1 MKHCFAQ
8 ASSRRLEDRG
18 GDGGSAIP
26 CPRQKGPWPKILH
39 TISTYLVL
47 IVCRSSGV
55 ALPQKSPQ
63 RDSWDNAPKKHGVTL
78 EGDPG
83 RDVAMRGEVMG
94 FNGHVLKRRCQETPL
109 LLGTML
115 PPVERLLQVN
125 GRSSDELEIDSADP

>member
-63 RDSWDNAPKKHGVTL
+63 RDSWDNASKKHGVTL

-83 RDVAMRGEVMG
+83 RDEAMRGEGMG
-94 FNGHVLKRRCQETPL
+94 CNGHVLRRRCQETPL
-109 LLGTML
+109 LLRTML

-125 GRSSDELEIDSADP
+125 GRSSDELEINSTDP

>member
-1 MKHCFAQ
+1 MKHCFTQ

-47 IVCRSSGV
+47 IVCMSSGV
-55 ALPQKSPQ
+55 ALPQKSLQ
-63 RDSWDNAPKKHGVTL
+63 RDSWDDASKKHGVTL

-83 RDVAMRGEVMG
+83 RDEAMRGEVMG
-94 FNGHVLKRRCQETPL
+94 WNKHGLKHRCQETPL
-109 LLGTML
+109 LRRTML

-125 GRSSDELEIDSADP
+125 GRSSDELEIDSTDP

>member
-18 GDGGSAIP
+18 RDGGMAIP

-39 TISTYLVL
+39 TISTCLVL

-63 RDSWDNAPKKHGVTL
+63 RDSWDNASEEHGVTL
-78 EGDPG
+78 EGDLG
-83 RDVAMRGEVMG
+83 RGGGDAMRCDGM
-94 FNGHVLKRRCQETPL
+94 RRACSEDWCQETPL
-109 LLGTML
+109 MVKNHAE
-115 PPVERLLQVN
+115 PVERLL
-125 GRSSDELEIDSADP
+125 

>member
-63 RDSWDNAPKKHGVTL
+63 RDSWDNASKKHGVTL

-83 RDVAMRGEVMG
+83 RDEAMRGEVIEG
-94 FNGHVLKRRCQETPL
+94 EARRCEA
-109 LLGTML
+109 
-115 PPVERLLQVN
+115 R
-125 GRSSDELEIDSADP
+125 